1 VGDRIEKVAIIIA
14 LILFVSADGWYC
26 RQAMLGVIAP
36 TLATWVVFE
45 VGSVLSLASYHKYN
59 QGKHP
64 LISNVANHIDPVVVA
79 VVASFVALSPKVD
92 SRFRPWDYACLALA
106 GVAVVVWRTTH
117 SEIKANV
124 IAQSVMGMGYA
135 PMLLRMIRE
144 QRNTESFLMWSVS
157 LVVAGLLLI
166 PPVRHKNRLGI
177 LYIGRA
183 IVCVTATLGLMG
195 YFQFFGPR

>member
-1 VGDRIEKVAIIIA
+1 
-14 LILFVSADGWYC
+14 
-26 RQAMLGVIAP
+26 
-36 TLATWVVFE
+36 
-45 VGSVLSLASYHKYN
+45 
-59 QGKHP
+59 
-64 LISNVANHIDPVVVA
+64 
-79 VVASFVALSPKVD
+79 
-92 SRFRPWDYACLALA
+92 
-106 GVAVVVWRTTH
+106 
-117 SEIKANV
+117 
-124 IAQSVMGMGYA
+124 
-135 PMLLRMIRE
+135 MLLRMIRE